1 MIILVGVLCIVFAG
15 AEFLYSRIV
24 VKDNSLKLKRRQRR
38 PDIAILVPARD
49 ESRVIEDLLKSIERQ
64 TVKVGMENVYVIVE
78 SRDDP
83 TVGIC
88 RRYGASVILRKH
100 VEKQRKGYA
109 LDEAIK
115 TILRRKRYDLYFIF
129 DADNILADNYVMK
142 MLKSYADGYEMA
154 TGYRMAKNATVNTI
168 ATVSALTFTMINV
181 LGNRGRVK
189 HGANLVFSG
198 TGYYIDGELIDE
210 WKGWPFVS
218 LTEDYEIS
226 LYATLHG
233 ISTFYNEEAVFYD
246 EQPLKFSQTI
256 AQRTRWIKGYFTSRK
271 KYIPLMRVKKTA
283 DNLGSLMR
291 ERIGIKPLIWALVG
305 VVVVVFGILFELI
318 RTNQIGLIPWV
329 LVFILM
335 AIYAILMILT
345 IIVLRK
351 ERLNLTF
358 WQRVKVIAFN
368 PFFLVSYV
376 WCALK
381 ALLMKD
387 VKWKRIEHGQE

>member
-88 RRYGASVILRKH
+88 RRYGVSVILRKH

-142 MLKSYADGYEMA
+142 MLKSYADGYEMT

-318 RTNQIGLIPWV
+318 RVNRAGMIPWA
-329 LVFILM
+329 LMFILM
-335 AIYAILMILT
+335 AIYVILMILT

-381 ALLMKD
+381 ALLVKD

>member
-24 VKDNSLKLKRRQRR
+24 VKDNFLKLKQRR
-38 PDIAILVPARD
+38 RRPNIAILIPARD

-78 SRDDP
+78 SKDDP

-88 RRYGASVILRKH
+88 RRYGVNVIFRKH
-100 VEKQRKGYA
+100 AEKQRKGYA

-115 TILRRKRYDLYFIF
+115 AILRQRQYDLYFIF
-129 DADNILADNYVMK
+129 DADNVLADNYIMK
-142 MLKSYADGYEMA
+142 MLKCYADGYEMA
-154 TGYRMAKNATVNTI
+154 TGYRMAKNATANTI

-198 TGYYIDGELIDE
+198 TGYYVDGELIDE
-210 WKGWPFVS
+210 WQGWPFVS

-283 DNLGSLMR
+283 NNLGSLMR

-305 VVVVVFGILFELI
+305 VVVVILGVLFELT
-318 RTNQIGLIPWV
+318 RLNQVSMIPWV

-335 AIYAILMILT
+335 GIYAILMIVT
-345 IIVLRK
+345 IAVLRK
-351 ERLNLTF
+351 ERLDLTF

-368 PFFLVSYV
+368 PIFLLSYV
-376 WCALK
+376 WCAVK
-381 ALLMKD
+381 ALLAKD
-387 VKWKRIEHGQE
+387 VKWKKIEHGQG

>member
-381 ALLMKD
+381 ALLVKD